1 MIDCA
6 EDRERFQEMLHQLGL
21 KQPPNRTVRSAEAA
35 LSAANEIGYPLVVR
49 PSYVLGGRAMEIVH
63 EQRDLER
70 YMREA
75 VKVSNDSPV
84 LLDHFLNNATEVDV
98 DAIFDGETV
107 LIGGIMEHIEQA
119 GVHSGDSACSLPPF
133 NLSSI
138 MQDELR
144 RQTEKMA
151 RALNVKG
158 LMNVQFAIQNDTVY
172 VLEVNPRASRTV
184 PFVSKATG
192 LQLAKIAVRCMVG
205 KKLVD
210 QGIIKEIQ
218 PPYYSVKEAV
228 FPFAKLPG
236 VDTILGPEMKSTGE
250 VMGVGSTFAE
260 AFVKSQLATGV
271 RLPMTGKIFISVRRS
286 DKPEAV
292 SIAQKFAKLGFT
304 IYATH
309 GTAEAMTEAG
319 LVVNKINKVAE
330 GRPHIVDMIKNGE
343 ICLIINTVSDKRS
356 AIQDSYSIR
365 HAALQGRV
373 TYYTT
378 MAGARAAHMGIANM
392 RELQAYNLQELKRM
406 NFK

>member
-1 MIDCA
+1 
-6 EDRERFQEMLHQLGL
+6 
-21 KQPPNRTVRSAEAA
+21 
-35 LSAANEIGYPLVVR
+35 
-49 PSYVLGGRAMEIVH
+49 
-63 EQRDLER
+63 
-70 YMREA
+70 
-75 VKVSNDSPV
+75 
-84 LLDHFLNNATEVDV
+84 
-98 DAIFDGETV
+98 
-107 LIGGIMEHIEQA
+107 
-119 GVHSGDSACSLPPF
+119 
-133 NLSSI
+133 
-138 MQDELR
+138 
-144 RQTEKMA
+144 
-151 RALNVKG
+151 
-158 LMNVQFAIQNDTVY
+158 
-172 VLEVNPRASRTV
+172 
-184 PFVSKATG
+184 
-192 LQLAKIAVRCMVG
+192 
-205 KKLVD
+205 
-210 QGIIKEIQ
+210 
-218 PPYYSVKEAV
+218 
-228 FPFAKLPG
+228 
-236 VDTILGPEMKSTGE
+236 
-250 VMGVGSTFAE
+250 
-260 AFVKSQLATGV
+260 
-271 RLPMTGKIFISVRRS
+271 MTGKIFISVRRS